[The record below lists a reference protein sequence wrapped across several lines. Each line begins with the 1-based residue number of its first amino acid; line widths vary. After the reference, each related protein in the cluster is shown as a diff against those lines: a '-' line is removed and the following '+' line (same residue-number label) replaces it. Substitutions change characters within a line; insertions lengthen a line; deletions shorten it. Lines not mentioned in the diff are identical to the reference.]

1 MIKKSK
7 ETTFKDILEIFLPK
21 LWLMILVAAMLAA
34 LVSVY
39 SVFVKDE
46 TYSSSSI
53 VYVYSERNNTNSTST
68 GDLQAAEE
76 MVNVYKIA
84 ITRTKFL
91 KLVIAN
97 NESLSKKHH
106 LSPAAM
112 QSMISISQVE
122 ETAVFKITVT
132 STDPILA
139 YDVAVAVTSG
149 IETYVQ
155 GESGLVKNAL
165 LSSVLEDPT
174 VPTSPNGKGTVTKA
188 IIAFAVGFILTALIV
203 WARSFFDVIIRS
215 TKKIEDNLDV
225 PILGVIPRHEI
236 YSAEEG
242 KE

>member
-39 SVFVKDE
+39 CVFVKDE

-53 VYVYSERNNTNSTST
+53 VYVYSERNNSNSTST

-97 NESLSKKHH
+97 NESLSKYH

-132 STDPILA
+132 SPDPILA

-165 LSSVLEDPT
+165 LSSVLEDPS
-174 VPTSPNGKGTVTKA
+174 VPTAPNSKGTVTKA
-188 IIAFAVGFILTALIV
+188 IIAFAIGFIITALVV

-242 KE
+242 RE

>member
-39 SVFVKDE
+39 CVFVKAE
-46 TYSSSSI
+46 TYTSSSI
-53 VYVYSERNNTNSTST
+53 VYVYNERTNSTTTST
-68 GDLQAAEE
+68 NDLQAAEQ
-76 MVNVYKIA
+76 MVSVYNIA
-84 ITRTKFL
+84 IKSEKFL

-97 NESLSKKHH
+97 SESLSKYQ
-106 LSPAAM
+106 LSPAAIK
-112 QSMISISQVE
+112 SMISISQVD
-122 ETAVFKITVT
+122 ETAVFKVSIT
-132 STDPILA
+132 STNPTLA
-139 YDVAVAVTSG
+139 YDIAVAITSG
-149 IETYVQ
+149 IEAHIQ

-165 LSSVLEDPT
+165 LSSVLEDPS
-174 VPTSPNGKGTVTKA
+174 VPTAPNGKGTVTKA
-188 IIAFAVGFILTALIV
+188 IIAFAVGFIITALIV

>member
-91 KLVIAN
+91 KL
-97 NESLSKKHH
+97 S
-106 LSPAAM
+106 
-112 QSMISISQVE
+112 
-122 ETAVFKITVT
+122 
-132 STDPILA
+132 
-139 YDVAVAVTSG
+139 
-149 IETYVQ
+149 
-155 GESGLVKNAL
+155 
-165 LSSVLEDPT
+165 
-174 VPTSPNGKGTVTKA
+174 
-188 IIAFAVGFILTALIV
+188 
-203 WARSFFDVIIRS
+203 
-215 TKKIEDNLDV
+215 
-225 PILGVIPRHEI
+225 
-236 YSAEEG
+236 
-242 KE
+242 